1 MAMARKS
8 KPDGRGGTKPVKDDR
23 EFISRASKGCC
34 IENGSGSH
42 FKATRPDG
50 DTMTA
55 YYTHGDRYPRGIGV
69 ALAKWLAAAGL
80 ALAVAMLLS

>member
-1 MAMARKS
+1 MGRNR
-8 KPDGRGGTKPVKDDR
+8 KPDGRNGIAPVRDDR
-23 EFISRASKGCC
+23 EFISRAEKGCC
-34 IENGSGSH
+34 IQNGNGSH

-80 ALAVAMLLS
+80 VLAVACLLS